1 MPNANEPA
9 ITAAIAWA
17 DNIYRELTI
26 SQATPRKPAERG
38 VGTRSGK
45 QPEQPPAPAVA
56 NSLPGRGRIDLPT
69 QPAAPPCSTQRPR
82 SISAGATPSN
92 KANRAGHVA
101 GAGAARR
108 DAAVPVGDTQAVVA
122 EPDKIKSAR
131 EVLSK
136 IFAAFSTAR
145 DSKKGAAWRQLQRD
159 LSTNAE
165 TLIMSGQI
173 TLPQMI
179 DTMQKLEEY
188 MGGSGEEDSGHDA
201 AEIVGA
207 WLRGEE
213 PPSSEFDVDNSTPAA
228 AK

>member
-1 MPNANEPA
+1 
-9 ITAAIAWA
+9 
-17 DNIYRELTI
+17 
-26 SQATPRKPAERG
+26 
-38 VGTRSGK
+38 
-45 QPEQPPAPAVA
+45 
-56 NSLPGRGRIDLPT
+56 
-69 QPAAPPCSTQRPR
+69 
-82 SISAGATPSN
+82 
-92 KANRAGHVA
+92 
-101 GAGAARR
+101 
-108 DAAVPVGDTQAVVA
+108 VGDTQAVVA

>member
-1 MPNANEPA
+1 
-9 ITAAIAWA
+9 
-17 DNIYRELTI
+17 
-26 SQATPRKPAERG
+26 
-38 VGTRSGK
+38 
-45 QPEQPPAPAVA
+45 
-56 NSLPGRGRIDLPT
+56 
-69 QPAAPPCSTQRPR
+69 
-82 SISAGATPSN
+82 
-92 KANRAGHVA
+92 
-101 GAGAARR
+101 
-108 DAAVPVGDTQAVVA
+108 VGDTQTVA
-122 EPDKIKSAR
+122 PPSPSPTEPDKIKSAR
-131 EVLSK
+131 DVLSK

-213 PPSSEFDVDNSTPAA
+213 PPSSEFDVDNSVAMA